1 MRWARVLRFPNW
13 IFLFF
18 LSGLSTV
25 SLMSGSGSSP
35 SADRDVDFARDIRPI
50 LEASC
55 NQCHGVDQSMNGL
68 RLDTREAALKGGQ
81 SGPAILPG
89 DGSASL
95 LYRKILGDAP
105 GSPMPLTGKLAADQM
120 EMIRAWL
127 DQGAPWT
134 GAIEGTGDTPK
145 KHWAYVK
152 PVRPPLPQVKN
163 SAWVQN
169 SIDRFVLERLEREG
183 LDPSPE
189 ASRETLVRRLTLDL
203 IGLPPTPDE
212 VDAFVEDRRPLA
224 YERLV
229 DRLLSSPRYGERWAR
244 PWLDLARYADTN
256 GYIHDRRRNMWLY
269 RDWVI
274 KAINSDMP
282 FDQFTI
288 EQVAG
293 DLLTDATPEQKIAT
307 GFHRNTMINTEG
319 GTDPEEYRVAAIL
332 DRVETT
338 GTVWLGSTIA
348 CAQCHDHKYDPIT
361 QEEYFRIFAFFN
373 STMEENNPKTKI
385 RPHSASITLP
395 PADYLSTYR
404 SDIEREIVD
413 LKAALKRST
422 PELEAAQKE
431 WEAKT
436 AADLV
441 SWSFLDPA
449 TYFSLGGAEL
459 TRREDGS
466 LLASGPKPGRET
478 YVVVAETEVEG
489 ITAVRLETLT
499 DPSLP
504 HGGSSRDS
512 EGDFLLTG
520 FEVRAEPM
528 TAPGSSSPVVFSGAA
543 AEIDPITFG
552 IRRALDGDPIT
563 GWSNSGTSHKNR
575 VERQAIFMP
584 ESPWGFPGGTRFTI
598 RLRHEG
604 EKPGKTIGRFRFSVT
619 RDQDPARN
627 VKLPT
632 RAERVLAVP
641 VNQRTEI
648 QRRVLNEYYRGFAP
662 ILAPQ
667 KQRLSELLAFWKQL
681 TTPNSLVMKELD
693 KPRTSHVF
701 VKGGFLNPG
710 KEVQPGVPSVLHP
723 LPENETPPN
732 RLTLA
737 RWLVSPE
744 NPLVGRVTMN
754 RLWADHFGRP
764 LVKTPENL
772 GTQGERPTHPVL
784 LDWLATEFVEQKWSM
799 KAMHRLMVTSATYR
813 QDSRMGDSLREKD
826 LTNELYARGPR
837 FRMDAEMIRDSALSA
852 AGLLSL
858 RPYGP
863 SVFPPQPAGLW
874 DNLYVADT
882 WITGRGDDRYRRGL
896 YTFLKRIRPYPFYAN
911 FDAPSRETTCVARSR
926 SNTPLQALNLMN
938 DRTFME
944 AARGLAGR
952 MVSETSPAVA
962 DRIAHGFRLCL
973 GRRPSQEELRE
984 LTALYQDQLKNLPGS
999 GSDAARSRPSSRGPD
1014 SKDFMAWT
1022 SVAQVLLNLDET
1034 ISRP

>member
-1 MRWARVLRFPNW
+1 MRWTPLQRFQSGLS
-13 IFLFF
+13 ILF

-25 SLMSGSGSSP
+25 GLMAGSGPSP
-35 SADRDVDFARDIRPI
+35 SVDRDVDFARDIRPI

-55 NQCHGVDQSMNGL
+55 NQCHGPEQSMNGL
-68 RLDTREAALKGGQ
+68 RLDTREAALTGGQ
-81 SGPAILPG
+81 SGPAMLPG
-89 DGSASL
+89 DGSSSL
-95 LYRKILGDAP
+95 LYRKIVGDAP
-105 GSPMPLTGKLAADQM
+105 GSPMPLAGKLAADQV
-120 EMIRAWL
+120 EMIRIWL

-134 GAIEGTGDTPK
+134 EAIDGTGASGE

-152 PVRPPLPQVKN
+152 PVRPPLPQVEDP
-163 SAWVQN
+163 AWIRN
-169 SIDRFVLERLEREG
+169 TIDRFVLERLEQEG
-183 LDPSPE
+183 LEPSAE
-189 ASRETLVRRLTLDL
+189 ASRETLVRRVTLDL

-212 VDAFVEDRRPLA
+212 VDAFVDDRRPLA

-274 KAINSDMP
+274 KAINTDLP

-293 DLLTDATPEQKIAT
+293 DLLPDATPEQKIAT

-319 GTDPEEYRVAAIL
+319 GTDAEEYRVAAIL

-348 CAQCHDHKYDPIT
+348 CAQCHDHKYDPVT

-373 STMEENNPKTKI
+373 NTMEENNPKTKI

-431 WEAKT
+431 WETQT
-436 AADLV
+436 ARGMV
-441 SWSFLDPA
+441 SWSHPDPV

-459 TRREDGS
+459 TLQGDGS
-466 LLASGPKPGRET
+466 LLASGPEPGRET
-478 YVVVAETEVEG
+478 YVVVTETQVEG
-489 ITAVRLETLT
+489 ITAIRLETLT

-504 HGGSSRDS
+504 HGGSSRSSDG
-512 EGDFLLTG
+512 EFILTG
-520 FEVRAEPM
+520 FEVLAEPL
-528 TAPGSSSPVVFSGAA
+528 TAPGSSSPVVFSGSA
-543 AEIDPITFG
+543 AEIDPVTFG
-552 IRRALDGDPIT
+552 IRRALDGDPTT
-563 GWSNSGTSHKNR
+563 GWSNSGTSHQNR

-584 ESPWGFPGGTRFTI
+584 ESPLGFPRGTRFTI

-619 RDQDPARN
+619 REQDAARN

-632 RAERVLAVP
+632 RVERVLAVP
-641 VNQRTEI
+641 ADRRTENQRK
-648 QRRVLNEYYRGFAP
+648 VLDDYYRGTAP
-662 ILAPQ
+662 MLTPK

-681 TTPNSLVMKELD
+681 TSPNSLVMKELD

-701 VKGGFLNPG
+701 VKGSFLNPG
-710 KEVQPGVPSVLHP
+710 QEVQPGVPSVLHA
-723 LPENETPPN
+723 LPESKTPPN

-754 RLWADHFGRP
+754 RLWSDHFGRA

-772 GTQGERPTHPVL
+772 GTQGERPTHPEL
-784 LDWLATEFVEQKWSM
+784 LDWLAAEFVEQKWSM

-813 QDSRMGDSLREKD
+813 QDPRMKETLREKD
-826 LTNELYARGPR
+826 PSNQLYARGPR

-858 RPYGP
+858 RPHGP

-911 FDAPSRETTCVARSR
+911 FDAPSRETTCVVRSR

-938 DRTFME
+938 DRTFLE
-944 AARGLAGR
+944 AARGLADR
-952 MVSETSPAVA
+952 MVSETGPAIA
-962 DRIAHGFRLCL
+962 DRISHGFRLCL
-973 GRRPSQEELRE
+973 GRRPSQEELQD
-984 LTALYQDQLKNLPGS
+984 LTALYRDQLENLPGS
-999 GSDAARSRPSSRGPD
+999 GSDAVRSRPSSGGSD

>member
-1 MRWARVLRFPNW
+1 MRWTRVLRFRIW
-13 IFLFF
+13 ILLLFP
-18 LSGLSTV
+18 GVLSTV
-25 SLMSGSGSSP
+25 VLLSGSAPSP

-50 LEASC
+50 LEANC
-55 NQCHGVDQSMNGL
+55 NQCHGADQSMNGL

-89 DGSASL
+89 DGSSSL
-95 LYRKILGDAP
+95 LYQKIIGDAP
-105 GSPMPLTGKLAADQM
+105 GSPMPLTGTLPRDQV
-120 EMIRAWL
+120 EMIRSWL

-134 GAIEGTGDTPK
+134 EAIDGTGASTK
-145 KHWAYVK
+145 KHWAYVN
-152 PVRPPLPQVKN
+152 PVRPSLPKVKDV
-163 SAWVQN
+163 SWVRN
-169 SIDRFVLERLEREG
+169 SIDRFVLERLEQEG
-183 LDPSPE
+183 LEPSPE
-189 ASRETLVRRLTLDL
+189 ASRETLIRRLTLDL
-203 IGLPPTPDE
+203 IGLPPTPEE
-212 VDAFVEDRRPLA
+212 VDAFVEDERPLA

-229 DRLLSSPRYGERWAR
+229 DRLLASPRYGERWAR

-282 FDQFTI
+282 FDRFTI

-293 DLLTDATPEQKIAT
+293 DLLPDATPEQKIAT

-361 QEEYFRIFAFFN
+361 QEEYFRMFAFFN
-373 STMEENNPKTKI
+373 NTMEENNPKTKI
-385 RPHSASITLP
+385 RPHSSSITLP
-395 PADYLSTYR
+395 PADYLSSHR

-422 PELEAAQKE
+422 PEFEAAQKE
-431 WEAKT
+431 WETRT
-436 AADLV
+436 AGDMV
-441 SWSFLDPA
+441 SWSSLDPV

-459 TRREDGS
+459 TLQEDGS

-478 YVVVAETEVEG
+478 YVTVTETRAEG
-489 ITAVRLETLT
+489 ITAIRLETLT

-504 HGGSSRDS
+504 HGGSSRSSD
-512 EGDFLLTG
+512 GDFMLTG
-520 FEVRAEPM
+520 FEVVAEPVA
-528 TAPGSSSPVVFSGAA
+528 TPGSSSPVVFASAE
-543 AEIDPITFG
+543 AEIDPVTTG
-552 IRRALDGDPIT
+552 IRRSLDGDPTT
-563 GWSNSGTSHKNR
+563 GWSNSGTSYKNR

-584 ESPWGFPGGTRFTI
+584 ESPLGFPGGTRFTI

-619 RDQDPARN
+619 RDRDPARN
-627 VKLPT
+627 VNLPT

-641 VNQRTEI
+641 AGQRTGS
-648 QRRVLNEYYRGFAP
+648 QRQVLNDYYRGIAP
-662 ILAPQ
+662 LLTP
-667 KQRLSELLAFWKQL
+667 KRQRLSELLAFWKQL
-681 TTPNSLVMKELD
+681 TSPTSFVMNELE
-693 KPRTSHVF
+693 KPRTSRVF
-701 VKGGFLNPG
+701 VKGSYLDPG

-723 LPENETPPN
+723 LPESETPPN

-754 RLWADHFGRP
+754 RLWSDHFGRP

-772 GTQGERPTHPVL
+772 GTQGERPTHPEL
-784 LDWLATEFVEQKWSM
+784 LDWLATELVEQEWSM

-813 QDSRMGDSLREKD
+813 QDSRMGESLQEQD
-826 LTNELYARGPR
+826 PSNQFYARGPR

-926 SNTPLQALNLMN
+926 SNTPLQALNLLN
-938 DRTFME
+938 DGTFLE

-952 MVSETSPAVA
+952 MVSETGPGVA

-973 GRRPSQEELRE
+973 GRLPSEAELKE
-984 LTALYQDQLKNLPGS
+984 LTALYRDQLENLSDSAPSAASSHSLS
-999 GSDAARSRPSSRGPD
+999 GVPESGGLT
-1014 SKDFMAWT
+1014 AWT

>member
-1 MRWARVLRFPNW
+1 MRWARVLRFQNW
-13 IFLFF
+13 IFLVF
-18 LSGLSTV
+18 LSGLNTV
-25 SLMSGSGSSP
+25 VLMSGSGSPS
-35 SADRDVDFARDIRPI
+35 SADRDLDFARDIRPI

-68 RLDTREAALKGGQ
+68 RLDSREAALKGGQ

-89 DGSASL
+89 DGSSSL
-95 LYRKILGDAP
+95 LYRKIVGDAP
-105 GSPMPLTGKLAADQM
+105 GSPMPLTGKLPPDQV
-120 EMIRAWL
+120 EMIRVWL

-134 GAIEGTGDTPK
+134 ESIDGTGASGE

-152 PVRPPLPQVKN
+152 PVRPPLPQVRDA
-163 SAWVQN
+163 AWVRN
-169 SIDRFVLERLEREG
+169 TIDRFVLERLEQEG
-183 LDPSPE
+183 LEPSAE
-189 ASRETLVRRLTLDL
+189 ASRETLVRRVTLDL

-212 VDAFVEDRRPLA
+212 VDAFVDDRRPLA

-274 KAINSDMP
+274 KAINTDKP

-293 DLLTDATPEQKIAT
+293 DLLPDATPEQKIAT

-319 GTDPEEYRVAAIL
+319 GTDAEEYRVAAIL

-348 CAQCHDHKYDPIT
+348 CAQCHDHKYDPVT

-373 STMEENNPKTKI
+373 NTMEENNPKTKI

-431 WEAKT
+431 WETQT
-436 AADLV
+436 ARGMV
-441 SWSFLDPA
+441 SWSHPDPV

-459 TRREDGS
+459 TLQGDGS
-466 LLASGPKPGRET
+466 LLASGPEPGRET
-478 YVVVAETEVEG
+478 YVVVTETQVEG
-489 ITAVRLETLT
+489 ITAIRLETLT

-504 HGGSSRDS
+504 HGGSSRSSDG
-512 EGDFLLTG
+512 EFILTG
-520 FEVRAEPM
+520 FEVLAEPL
-528 TAPGSSSPVVFSGAA
+528 TAPGSSSPVVFSGSA
-543 AEIDPITFG
+543 AEIDPVTFG
-552 IRRALDGDPIT
+552 IRRALDGDPTT
-563 GWSNSGTSHKNR
+563 GWSNSGTSHQNR

-584 ESPWGFPGGTRFTI
+584 ESPLGFPRGTRFTI

-619 RDQDPARN
+619 REQDAARN

-632 RAERVLAVP
+632 RVERVLAVP
-641 VNQRTEI
+641 ADRRTENQRK
-648 QRRVLNEYYRGFAP
+648 VLDDYYRGTAP
-662 ILAPQ
+662 MLTPK

-681 TTPNSLVMKELD
+681 TSPNSLVMKELD

-701 VKGGFLNPG
+701 VKGSFLNPG
-710 KEVQPGVPSVLHP
+710 QEVQPGVPSVLHP
-723 LPENETPPN
+723 LPESKTPPN

-754 RLWADHFGRP
+754 RLWSDHFGRA

-772 GTQGERPTHPVL
+772 GTQGERPTHPEL

-813 QDSRMGDSLREKD
+813 QDPRMEDTLREKD
-826 LTNELYARGPR
+826 PSNQLYARGPR

-858 RPYGP
+858 RPHGP

-911 FDAPSRETTCVARSR
+911 FDAPSRETTCVVRSR

-938 DRTFME
+938 DRTFLE
-944 AARGLAGR
+944 AARGLADR
-952 MVSETSPAVA
+952 MVSETGPAIA
-962 DRIAHGFRLCL
+962 DRISHGFRLCL
-973 GRRPSQEELRE
+973 GRRPSQEELQD
-984 LTALYQDQLKNLPGS
+984 LTALYRDQLENLPGS
-999 GSDAARSRPSSRGPD
+999 GSDAVRSRPSSGGSD

>member
-1 MRWARVLRFPNW
+1 LATVLASGTAGSTARRPDPAVEFN
-13 IFLFF
+13 
-18 LSGLSTV
+18 
-25 SLMSGSGSSP
+25 
-35 SADRDVDFARDIRPI
+35 RDIRPI
-50 LEASC
+50 LSDKCFA
-55 NQCHGVDQSMNGL
+55 CHGPDENKRMSPL
-68 RLDTREAALKGGQ
+68 RLDTRDGALADLGGRF
-81 SGPAILPG
+81 AILPG
-89 DGSASL
+89 DAEGSGLINRVNSGDSL
-95 LYRKILGDAP
+95 AR
-105 GSPMPLTGKLAADQM
+105 MPPSYSGKSLSDH
-120 EMIRAWL
+120 EKELLRSWI
-127 DQGAPWT
+127 DQGA
-134 GAIEGTGDTPK
+134 
-145 KHWAYVK
+145 HWQNHWSFRP
-152 PVRPPLPQVKN
+152 PVRPEPPAV
-163 SAWVQN
+163 SDPEWVRN
-169 SIDRFVLERLEREG
+169 PIDRFVLARLEGTG
-183 LDPSPE
+183 LKPSPE
-189 ASRETLVRRLTLDL
+189 ADPAALIRRVSLDL
-203 IGLPPTPDE
+203 TGFPPE
-212 VDAFVEDRRPLA
+212 REDLDRFLEDPTGEA
-224 YERLV
+224 YERAV
-229 DRLLSSPRYGERWAR
+229 DRLLNSPRYGERMAVR
-244 PWLDLARYADTN
+244 WLDAARYADTN

-293 DLLTDATPEQKIAT
+293 DLLPDATPEQKIAT

-319 GTDPEEYRVAAIL
+319 GTDAEEYRVAAIL

-348 CAQCHDHKYDPIT
+348 CAQCHDHKYDPVT

-373 STMEENNPKTKI
+373 NTMEENNPKTKI

-431 WEAKT
+431 WETQT
-436 AADLV
+436 ARGMV
-441 SWSFLDPA
+441 SWSHPDPV

-459 TRREDGS
+459 TLQGDGS
-466 LLASGPKPGRET
+466 LLASGPEPGRET
-478 YVVVAETEVEG
+478 YVVVTETQVEG
-489 ITAVRLETLT
+489 ITAIRLETLT

-504 HGGSSRDS
+504 HGGSSRSSDG
-512 EGDFLLTG
+512 EFILTG
-520 FEVRAEPM
+520 FEVLAEPL
-528 TAPGSSSPVVFSGAA
+528 TAPGSSSPVVFSGSA
-543 AEIDPITFG
+543 AEIDPVTFG
-552 IRRALDGDPIT
+552 IRRALDGDPTT
-563 GWSNSGTSHKNR
+563 GWSNSGTSHQNR

-584 ESPWGFPGGTRFTI
+584 ESPLGFPRGTRFTI

-619 RDQDPARN
+619 REQDAARN

-632 RAERVLAVP
+632 RVERVLAVP
-641 VNQRTEI
+641 ADRRTENQRK
-648 QRRVLNEYYRGFAP
+648 VLDDYYRGTAP
-662 ILAPQ
+662 MLTPK

-681 TTPNSLVMKELD
+681 TSPNSLVMKELD

-701 VKGGFLNPG
+701 VKGSFLNPG
-710 KEVQPGVPSVLHP
+710 QEVQPGVPSVLHP
-723 LPENETPPN
+723 LPESKTPPN

-754 RLWADHFGRP
+754 RLWSDHFGRA

-772 GTQGERPTHPVL
+772 GTQGERPTHPEL

-813 QDSRMGDSLREKD
+813 QDPRMEDTLREND
-826 LTNELYARGPR
+826 PSNQLYARGPR

-858 RPYGP
+858 RPHGP

-911 FDAPSRETTCVARSR
+911 FDAPSRETTCVVRSR

-938 DRTFME
+938 DRTFLE
-944 AARGLAGR
+944 AARGLADR
-952 MVSETSPAVA
+952 MVSETGPAIA
-962 DRIAHGFRLCL
+962 DRISHGFRLCL
-973 GRRPSQEELRE
+973 GRRPSQEELQD
-984 LTALYQDQLKNLPGS
+984 LTALYRDQLENLPGS
-999 GSDAARSRPSSRGPD
+999 GSDAVRSRPSSGGSD

>member
-1 MRWARVLRFPNW
+1 MRWTPVRRLQTWASLFVLS
-13 IFLFF
+13 IM
-18 LSGLSTV
+18 STV
-25 SLMSGSGSSP
+25 ALMSGSGPPP

-55 NQCHGVDQSMNGL
+55 NQCHGADQSMNGL

-89 DGSASL
+89 DGSSSL
-95 LYRKILGDAP
+95 LYRKIVGDAP
-105 GSPMPLTGKLAADQM
+105 GSPMPLTGTLPRDQV
-120 EMIRAWL
+120 EMIRTWL

-134 GAIEGTGDTPK
+134 EAIDGTGDGVK
-145 KHWAYVK
+145 KHWAYVN
-152 PVRPPLPQVKN
+152 PVRPSLPKVKDMSRVRN
-163 SAWVQN
+163 A
-169 SIDRFVLERLEREG
+169 IDRFVLERLEREG
-183 LDPSPE
+183 LEPSPE
-189 ASRETLVRRLTLDL
+189 ASRETLIRRVTLDL
-203 IGLPPTPDE
+203 IGLPPTPEE

-229 DRLLSSPRYGERWAR
+229 DRLLASPRYGERWAR

-274 KAINSDMP
+274 KAISSDMP

-288 EQVAG
+288 EQIAG

-361 QEEYFRIFAFFN
+361 QEEYFGMYAFFN
-373 STMEENNPKTKI
+373 NTMEENNPKTKV
-385 RPHSASITLP
+385 RPQNASITLP
-395 PADYLSTYR
+395 PADYLSSHR
-404 SDIEREIVD
+404 SEIEREIVE

-422 PELEAAQKE
+422 PELEAARTQ
-431 WEAKT
+431 WETQT
-436 AADLV
+436 ATEMV
-441 SWSFLDPA
+441 SWSDLDPV

-459 TRREDGS
+459 TLQGDGA

-478 YVVVAETEVEG
+478 FVVVTETHVEG
-489 ITAVRLETLT
+489 ITAIRLETLT

-504 HGGSSRDS
+504 HGGSSRSSDG
-512 EGDFLLTG
+512 EFILTE
-520 FEVRAEPM
+520 FEVVAEPL
-528 TAPGSSSPVVFSGAA
+528 AASGSSSPVAFSGAA
-543 AEIDPITFG
+543 AEIDPVTMG
-552 IRRALDGDPIT
+552 IRRALDGDPTT
-563 GWSNSGTSHKNR
+563 GWSNSGTKQENR
-575 VERQAIFMP
+575 VERQAIFLS
-584 ESPWGFPGGTRFTI
+584 ESPLGFSGGTRFTI

-641 VNQRTEI
+641 PVRRTEV
-648 QRRVLNEYYRGFAP
+648 QRRILNDYYRGFAP
-662 ILAPQ
+662 LLTP
-667 KQRLSELLAFWKQL
+667 KRQRLSELLAFWKQL
-681 TTPNSLVMKELD
+681 TSPNSLVMKELE
-693 KPRTSHVF
+693 KPRTTHLF
-701 VKGGFLNPG
+701 VKGSFLDPG
-710 KEVQPGVPSVLHP
+710 KEVHPGVPSVLHA
-723 LPENETPPN
+723 LPESDTPPN

-764 LVKTPENL
+764 LVTTPENL
-772 GTQGERPTHPVL
+772 GTQGDRPTHPEL
-784 LDWLATEFVEQKWSM
+784 LDWLATEFVDQNWSM
-799 KAMHRLMVTSATYR
+799 KTMHRLMVTSATYR
-813 QDSRMGDSLREKD
+813 QDSRMGEVLREKD
-826 LTNELYARGPR
+826 PSNQFYARGPR
-837 FRMDAEMIRDSALSA
+837 FRMDAEMIRDSALST

-863 SVFPPQPAGLW
+863 SVFPPQPKGLW

-911 FDAPSRETTCVARSR
+911 FDAPSRESTCVARSR

-938 DRTFME
+938 DQTFLE
-944 AARGLAGR
+944 AARGLAHR
-952 MVSETSPAVA
+952 MISETGPETA
-962 DRIAHGFRLCL
+962 DRISHGFRLSV
-973 GRRPSQEELRE
+973 GRRPSPGELQD
-984 LTALYQDQLKNLPGS
+984 LTALYRLQMQNLS
-999 GSDAARSRPSSRGPD
+999 GSAPDAGKAREKAETG
-1014 SKDFMAWT
+1014 DFMAWT

>member
-1 MRWARVLRFPNW
+1 MHAF
-13 IFLFF
+13 
-18 LSGLSTV
+18 
-25 SLMSGSGSSP
+25 
-35 SADRDVDFARDIRPI
+35 
-50 LEASC
+50 
-55 NQCHGVDQSMNGL
+55 
-68 RLDTREAALKGGQ
+68 
-81 SGPAILPG
+81 
-89 DGSASL
+89 
-95 LYRKILGDAP
+95 
-105 GSPMPLTGKLAADQM
+105 
-120 EMIRAWL
+120 
-127 DQGAPWT
+127 
-134 GAIEGTGDTPK
+134 
-145 KHWAYVK
+145 
-152 PVRPPLPQVKN
+152 
-163 SAWVQN
+163 
-169 SIDRFVLERLEREG
+169 
-183 LDPSPE
+183 
-189 ASRETLVRRLTLDL
+189 
-203 IGLPPTPDE
+203 IG
-212 VDAFVEDRRPLA
+212 DRRPLA

-229 DRLLSSPRYGERWAR
+229 DRLLASPRYGERWAR

-274 KAINSDMP
+274 KAINSDLP

-293 DLLTDATPEQKIAT
+293 DLLPDATPEQKIAT
-307 GFHRNTMINTEG
+307 GFHRNTTINTEG
-319 GTDPEEYRVAAIL
+319 GIDYEEYRVVAIL

-361 QEEYFRIFAFFN
+361 QEEYFRMFSFFN
-373 STMEENNPKTKI
+373 NTMEEHNPNTKI
-385 RPHSASITLP
+385 GAHNASITLP
-395 PADYLSTYR
+395 PAGYLSTYR
-404 SDIEREIVD
+404 SDIEREIVE

-431 WEAKT
+431 WETRT
-436 AADLV
+436 AGNMV

-459 TRREDGS
+459 TLQRDGS
-466 LLASGPKPGRET
+466 LLASGPKPGRES
-478 YVVVAETEVEG
+478 YVVVTETQVEG
-489 ITAVRLETLT
+489 ITAIRLETLT

-504 HGGSSRDS
+504 HGGSSRSSD
-512 EGDFLLTG
+512 GDFLLTE
-520 FEVRAEPM
+520 FEVVAEPLA
-528 TAPGSSSPVVFSGAA
+528 APGSSSPVMFSGAA
-543 AEIDPITFG
+543 AEIDPVLSG
-552 IRRALDGDPIT
+552 IRRALDGDPTT
-563 GWSNSGTSHKNR
+563 GWSNGDAALDDADPTGSSHKNR
-575 VERQAIFMP
+575 VERQAIFVSRVP
-584 ESPWGFPGGTRFTI
+584 LGFPGGTRLTI

-604 EKPGKTIGRFRFSVT
+604 ENPGKTIGRFRFSVT
-619 RDQDPARN
+619 RDQDPTRN

-641 VNQRTEI
+641 VDRRTES
-648 QRRVLNEYYRGFAP
+648 QRKVLNDYYRGIAP
-662 ILAPQ
+662 LLTP
-667 KQRLSELLAFWKQL
+667 KRQRLSELLAFWKQL
-681 TTPNSLVMKELD
+681 TSPNSLVMKELE
-693 KPRTSHVF
+693 KPRTSHIF
-701 VKGGFLNPG
+701 IKGSFLYPG

-723 LPENETPPN
+723 LPESDNPPN

-754 RLWADHFGRP
+754 RLWADHFGRA

-772 GTQGERPTHPVL
+772 GTQGERPTHPAL
-784 LDWLATEFVEQKWSM
+784 LDWLATEFVEQNWSM

-813 QDSRMGDSLREKD
+813 QASRMEDPLRERD
-826 LTNELYARGPR
+826 PNNEFYARGLR

-882 WITGRGDDRYRRGL
+882 WITGRGDDRYRRSL

-938 DRTFME
+938 DQTFLD
-944 AARGLAGR
+944 AARGLASR
-952 MVSETSPAVA
+952 MVSETGPGVA

-973 GRRPSQEELRE
+973 GRRPSETELKE
-984 LTALYQDQLKNLPGS
+984 LTALYRDQLENLSDSAPSTASSHSLSEASES
-999 GSDAARSRPSSRGPD
+999 GGLT
-1014 SKDFMAWT
+1014 AWT
-1022 SVAQVLLNLDET
+1022 SVAHVLLNLDET

>member
-1 MRWARVLRFPNW
+1 MCWTPVRRLQTCV
-13 IFLFF
+13 FLFAF
-18 LSGLSTV
+18 SILSPV
-25 SLMSGSGSSP
+25 ALMSGSAPSP
-35 SADRDVDFARDIRPI
+35 SADQDVDFARDIRPI
-50 LEASC
+50 LEANC
-55 NQCHGVDQSMNGL
+55 NQCHGADQSMNGL

-89 DGSASL
+89 DGSSSL
-95 LYRKILGDAP
+95 LYRKIVGDAP
-105 GSPMPLTGKLAADQM
+105 GSPMPLTGSLPRDQV

-134 GAIEGTGDTPK
+134 QPIDGTGATRK

-152 PVRPPLPQVKN
+152 PVRPDLPTVKN
-163 SAWVQN
+163 PAWIRN
-169 SIDRFVLERLEREG
+169 SIDRFILARLEQEG
-183 LDPSPE
+183 LEPSPE
-189 ASRETLVRRLTLDL
+189 ASRETLIRRATLDL
-203 IGLPPTPDE
+203 IGLPPTPQE
-212 VDAFVEDRRPLA
+212 VDAFIEDERPLA
-224 YERLV
+224 YEHLV
-229 DRLLSSPRYGERWAR
+229 DRLLASPRYGERWAR

-274 KAINSDMP
+274 KAISSDMP

-288 EQVAG
+288 EQIAG
-293 DLLTDATPEQKIAT
+293 DLLPDATPEQKIAT

-348 CAQCHDHKYDPIT
+348 CAQCHDHKYDPIS
-361 QEEYFRIFAFFN
+361 QEEYFRMYAFFN
-373 STMEENNPKTKI
+373 NTMEENNPKTKI
-385 RPHSASITLP
+385 RPHSSSITLP
-395 PADYLSTYR
+395 PAGYLAPYR
-404 SDIEREIVD
+404 SDIEQEIVE

-422 PELEAAQKE
+422 PALAAAQTE
-431 WEAKT
+431 WETQT
-436 AADLV
+436 AREMV
-441 SWSFLDPA
+441 SWSDLHPV

-459 TRREDGS
+459 TLQGDGS
-466 LLASGPKPGRET
+466 VLASGPAPGRET
-478 YVVVAETEVEG
+478 YVVVTETRVEG
-489 ITAVRLETLT
+489 ITAIRLETLT

-504 HGGSSRDS
+504 HGGSSRSSDG
-512 EGDFLLTG
+512 EFILTE
-520 FEVRAEPM
+520 FEVVAEPLA
-528 TAPGSSSPVVFSGAA
+528 APGASSPVVFGGAA
-543 AEIDPITFG
+543 AEIDPVTMG
-552 IRRALDGDPIT
+552 IRRALDGDPTT

-575 VERQAIFMP
+575 VDRQAIFVP
-584 ESPWGFPGGTRFTI
+584 ESPLGFSGGTRFTI

-604 EKPGKTIGRFRFSVT
+604 EKPNKTIGRFRFSLT

-632 RAERVLAVP
+632 RTERVLAVP
-641 VNQRTEI
+641 AGQRTES
-648 QRRVLNEYYRGFAP
+648 QRRILNDYYRGFAP
-662 ILAPQ
+662 LLAP
-667 KQRLSELLAFWKQL
+667 KRQRLSELLAFWKQL
-681 TTPNSLVMKELD
+681 TSPNSLVMKELE
-693 KPRTSHVF
+693 KPRTTHLF
-701 VKGGFLNPG
+701 LKGSFLNPG

-723 LPENETPPN
+723 LPESGTPPN

-737 RWLVSPE
+737 RWLVSSE

-764 LVKTPENL
+764 LVTTPENL
-772 GTQGERPTHPVL
+772 GTQGERPTHPEL
-784 LDWLATEFVEQKWSM
+784 LDWLATEFVDQKWSM
-799 KAMHRLMVTSATYR
+799 KAMHRLMVTSAAYR
-813 QDSRMGDSLREKD
+813 QSSRMGEALREKD
-826 LTNELYARGPR
+826 PSNQFYARGPR
-837 FRMDAEMIRDSALSA
+837 FRMDAEMIRDSALST

-863 SVFPPQPAGLW
+863 SVFPPQPKGLW

-911 FDAPSRETTCVARSR
+911 FDAPSRESTCVARSR

-938 DRTFME
+938 DQTFLE
-944 AARGLAGR
+944 AARGLAHR
-952 MVSETSPAVA
+952 MISETGPETA
-962 DRIAHGFRLCL
+962 DRISHGFRLCV
-973 GRRPSQEELRE
+973 GRRPSPGELQD
-984 LTALYQDQLKNLPGS
+984 LTALYQLQLQTLS
-999 GSDAARSRPSSRGPD
+999 GSAPDAAKAREKAETGD
-1014 SKDFMAWT
+1014 LLAWT